1 MAGNTVWNKI
11 NLQIKLTLKDVA
23 FKENAVNWQFLRY
36 DDDYSIVYTR
46 YSTSD
51 LKKVPQNISLL
62 IFKEM
67 LEKVFR
73 PA

>member
-11 NLQIKLTLKDVA
+11 NSEIKLTLKDVA
-23 FKENAVNWQFLRY
+23 FKENAVNWQCLRY
-36 DDDYSIVYTR
+36 DDDYSIVYAR

-51 LKKVPQNISLL
+51 LKKVPQKISLL